1 MKPGGS
7 EILGSSKKGTME
19 TNSSIQFATTPR
31 LLHDLHN
38 DFLSEGARGF
48 RQDVLDHSNRR
59 TNDKQTKT

>member
-1 MKPGGS
+1 
-7 EILGSSKKGTME
+7 ME

-38 DFLSEGARGF
+38 DFLSEGGKGVSR
-48 RQDVLDHSNRR
+48 RDVLDHSNRR